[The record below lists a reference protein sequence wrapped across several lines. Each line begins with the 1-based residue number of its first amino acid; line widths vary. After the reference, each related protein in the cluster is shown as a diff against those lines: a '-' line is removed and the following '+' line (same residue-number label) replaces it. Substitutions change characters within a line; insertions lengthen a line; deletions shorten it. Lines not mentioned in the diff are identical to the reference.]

1 MKLLKIA
8 LAIIVFGAIGYF
20 LYSNFVT
27 NSDGIIPP
35 LKTEFEDRIK
45 NDIDSIRKMPINR
58 FNGKVYRNTLY
69 LINQYAQPQPP
80 TYPYGRLGNTQAK
93 ADETK
98 QRLTKDLHVAYA
110 EKFIAQAYYVFK
122 GSQWP
127 IEQLSFIQSEKN
139 FIQNNAKFES
149 STATARYFVQIQ
161 TILSKYNEI
170 TAFVNRCK
178 GFSDTSTTL
187 SYRFPVDD
195 VALLIAQANAYLI
208 SDLGNEYVSKCTRL
222 RNELAKV
229 NQVLFTAHIG
239 YLCNKINHWSGFYV
253 EYNSH
258 RDYVHNLY
266 IPIKSEIELL
276 DNATY
281 NSNSFKDQY
290 NRLLNKWNDDNSNAY
305 KHIYEN

>member
-1 MKLLKIA
+1 MKSIKIS

-27 NSDGIIPP
+27 NSDGKIPP
-35 LKTEFEDRIK
+35 LKTGFEDRVK

-58 FNGKVYRNTLY
+58 FNGDVYRNTLY
-69 LINQYAQPQPP
+69 IINEYAKPQPP
-80 TYPYGRLGNTQAK
+80 NYPYGRLGNTQAK
-93 ADETK
+93 AEETK

-110 EKFIAQAYYVFK
+110 EKFKAQAYYVFN

-139 FIQNNAKFES
+139 FIQNKAKFES
-149 STATARYFVQIQ
+149 NTATARDFVQIQ

-170 TAFVNRCK
+170 NAFVNRCN
-178 GFSDTSTTL
+178 GFSFRSTSL
-187 SYRFPVDD
+187 SDRFPVDD
-195 VALLIAQANAYLI
+195 VELLIAQANAYLN

-229 NQVLFTAHIG
+229 TQVLFAAHIG
-239 YLCNKINHWSGFYV
+239 YLNNKITYWTGFYV

-258 RDYVHNLY
+258 SDYVNNLY
-266 IPIKSEIELL
+266 KPIKAEIELL
-276 DNATY
+276 ENDIY
-281 NSNSFKDQY
+281 NSNSFDAEY
-290 NRLLNKWNDDNSNAY
+290 DRLLRKWNSDNLNAFRH
-305 KHIYEN
+305 KF